1 MPRWNLPQRFARKG
15 QNQTEM
21 QMARYTLADYENEY
35 ADRQLLHG
43 VVARWAKVKPHAI
56 AIISADGSRTLTW
69 REFDQDSTRLAAEL
83 LKMGLGNGDFVVT
96 QLPLTVDHVLLEY
109 ACFKIGVIFAPIDLR
124 LAPGDVVR
132 VLEILRP
139 RVFVGLGVYGPMDFR
154 PIWTAINEK
163 CASVENLFAVSS
175 EPMSRAR
182 AFAEMFSSAGKAAE
196 TRPGAD
202 MTKVDGLASEITPDD
217 AAMVI
222 FTTGSTGSPKPA
234 LLSHRNITVQNMCMS
249 GALFG
254 GDIGLRALV
263 HLPPSHV
270 GCQTEMMMSTLF
282 GGGSVVL
289 LEIFDPAK
297 TMRAIQQHRVEMFA
311 QIPAMFNLVWML
323 KDYDQYDLSSLK
335 LVAFGGNAVS
345 KAFVDR
351 VAGMAPLM
359 ATGLGLTE
367 CAGFCTYALVK
378 PGEHDDL
385 TTGLGVDMPIYPCTI
400 RQPMREDDSAG
411 DEVPDGEIGNV
422 CFRGPQSFLGYVNDP
437 DATAKTISRDGYLYT
452 GDLGVKDAKGLR
464 LTGRAKWVIKS
475 FGHQIYP
482 GDVEAHISLLAEKV
496 ASCVVV
502 GAPHEV
508 VGEAVVAIVEK
519 KVNAVLEAKEL
530 SQHARSLAP
539 YMRPRHWII
548 LEAGKM
554 PLNRVAKPDYLR
566 AQQMALEEVT
576 ALRARGEWDSRHLKA
591 KVR

>member
-1 MPRWNLPQRFARKG
+1 
-15 QNQTEM
+15 M
-21 QMARYTLADYENEY
+21 QMPRYTLADYENEY

-43 VVARWAKVKPHAI
+43 VVAKWAKAKPDAVAI
-56 AIISADGSRTLTW
+56 LSADGSRTLTW
-69 REFDQDSTRLAAEL
+69 REFDQHSSRVAAEL
-83 LKMGLGNGDFVVT
+83 LKMGLGKGDFVVT

-109 ACFKIGVIFAPIDLR
+109 ACFQIGVIFAPIDLR

-132 VLEILRP
+132 ALEILRP
-139 RVFVGLGVYGPMDFR
+139 RIFVGLGVYGPLDFR
-154 PIWTAINEK
+154 PIWSAVNEK
-163 CASVENLFAVSS
+163 CAWIENLYVVSS
-175 EPMSRAR
+175 EPIAGTR
-182 AFAEMFSSAGKAAE
+182 AFAEMFSSIGKAADA
-196 TRPGAD
+196 PQ
-202 MTKVDGLASEITPDD
+202 VDRLASEITADD

-378 PGEHDDL
+378 PGEHDGL
-385 TTGLGVDMPIYPCTI
+385 TTGLGVDMPVYPCTI
-400 RQPMREDDSAG
+400 RQPMREDGNAG
-411 DEVPDGEIGNV
+411 DELPDGEIGHV
-422 CFRGPQSFLGYVNDP
+422 CFRGPQTFLGYVNDA

-452 GDLGVKDAKGLR
+452 GDLGVKNAAGLR

-482 GDVEAHISLLAEKV
+482 GDVEGHISLLAEKV

-519 KVNAVLEAKEL
+519 KANAALEEKEL
-530 SQHARSLAP
+530 SQHARTLPP

-548 LEAGKM
+548 LDAGKM

-566 AQQMALEEVT
+566 AQQMAVEEVT

-591 KVR
+591 

>member
-1 MPRWNLPQRFARKG
+1 MP
-15 QNQTEM
+15 
-21 QMARYTLADYENEY
+21 RYTLADYESKY
-35 ADRQLLHG
+35 ADRHLLHG
-43 VVARWAKVKPHAI
+43 VVAKWATTKPDTV

-69 REFDQDSTRLAAEL
+69 KEFDRNSTAIAAEL
-83 LKMGLGNGDFVVT
+83 LKLGLRKGDFVVT
-96 QLPLTVDHVLLEY
+96 QLPLTIDHVLLEY
-109 ACFKIGVIFAPIDLR
+109 ACFKIGVILAPIDLR
-124 LAPGDVVR
+124 LAPAEVVR

-139 RVFVGLGVYGPMDFR
+139 RVFVSLGVYGPIDFR
-154 PIWTAINEK
+154 PVWSVVQEK
-163 CASVENLFAVSS
+163 CGWIEHAFSVSS
-175 EPMSRAR
+175 EPIAGTGALAEITTPAR
-182 AFAEMFSSAGKAAE
+182 KAAE
-196 TRPGAD
+196 SENGFEEVDRAASQISPDHGA
-202 MTKVDGLASEITPDD
+202 L
-217 AAMVI
+217 VI
-222 FTTGSTGSPKPA
+222 FTTGSTGSPRPA
-234 LLSHRNITVQNMCMS
+234 LLSHRNITTQNMCMS

-351 VAGMAPLM
+351 VAGMAPQI

-367 CAGFCTYALVK
+367 CAGFCSYALVK
-378 PGEHDDL
+378 PGEHEGL
-385 TTGLGVDMPIYPCTI
+385 ATGLGVDMPVYPCTI
-400 RQPMREDDSAG
+400 RQPMRDDGTAG
-411 DEVPDGEIGNV
+411 DELPDGEIGHV
-422 CFRGPQSFLGYVNDP
+422 CFRGPQTFLGYVNDP
-437 DATAKTISRDGYLYT
+437 DATAKTIASDGYLYT
-452 GDLGVKDAKGLR
+452 GDLGVKDATGLR

-482 GDVEAHISLLAEKV
+482 GDVEAHISLLSDKV
-496 ASCVVV
+496 AQCVVV

-508 VGEAVVAIVEK
+508 VGEGVVALVEK
-519 KVNAVLEAKEL
+519 KPGAELDDKEL
-530 SQHARSLAP
+530 AQHARTLPP
-539 YMRPRHWII
+539 YMRPRHWIV

-554 PLNRVAKPDYLR
+554 PLNRLAKPDYLR
-566 AQQMALEEVT
+566 AQQMAVEEIT
-576 ALRARGEWDSRHLKA
+576 ALRGRGEWDSRHVKA
-591 KVR
+591 